1 VKKLIEGFVRF
12 KSEVYPQHRE
22 LFRELASQQ
31 NPDTL
36 FIACSDSRVV
46 PGILLQA
53 GPGELFVCRNA
64 GNIAPSYGEHAG
76 GVSATIEYAV
86 QVLKVK
92 HVVVCGHSDCG
103 AMKAA
108 LHPEQVAHLPAV
120 SHWLHHVDK
129 ALAIVNETFAHVD
142 EHRKLE
148 LLIEENVIA
157 QLDNLMTHPSVA
169 AKVRAGALQLHGWIY
184 DIPHGE
190 FKIYDRAQHAFVPLA
205 SIVETLIAPGEAV
218 NV

>member
-22 LFRELASQQ
+22 LFHELAAKQ

-46 PGILLQA
+46 PATLLQA

-64 GNIAPSYGEHAG
+64 GNIVPTWGEHTG

-86 QVLKVK
+86 QILKVK
-92 HVVVCGHSDCG
+92 DVVVCGHTDCG

-108 LHPEQVAHLPAV
+108 LRPDSAAHLPAV
-120 SHWLHHVDK
+120 SQWLHHVDR
-129 ALAIVNETFAHVD
+129 AVAIVNETAAGAD
-142 EHRKLE
+142 EARKLE
-148 LLIEENVIA
+148 LLIEENVVA

-169 AKVRAGALQLHGWIY
+169 AKVRSGALTLHGWIY

-190 FKIYDRAQHAFVPLA
+190 FKMFDRTRHTFVPLA
-205 SIVETLIAPGEAV
+205 SVVETIVAPGEAL

>member
-1 VKKLIEGFVRF
+1 MKKLLEGFVRF
-12 KSEVYPQHRE
+12 KSDVYPEHRE
-22 LFRELASQQ
+22 LFLGLAAQQ

-36 FIACSDSRVV
+36 LIACSDSRVV

-64 GNIAPSYGEHAG
+64 GNIAPSYGEHTG

-86 QVLKVK
+86 QILGVK

-108 LHPEQVAHLPAV
+108 LRPGDVAHLPAV
-120 SHWLHHVDK
+120 SQWLHHVDR
-129 ALAIVNETFAHVD
+129 AVAVVNDTCRDAD
-142 EHRKLE
+142 EARRLD
-148 LLIEENVIA
+148 LLIEANVVS

-169 AKVRAGALQLHGWIY
+169 QKVGAGLLELHGWVY
-184 DIPHGE
+184 DIAHAE
-190 FKIYDRAQHAFVPLA
+190 FKLYDAERRTFVQLA
-205 SIVETLIAPGEAV
+205 SLVEEPAAEAPPRT
-218 NV
+218 